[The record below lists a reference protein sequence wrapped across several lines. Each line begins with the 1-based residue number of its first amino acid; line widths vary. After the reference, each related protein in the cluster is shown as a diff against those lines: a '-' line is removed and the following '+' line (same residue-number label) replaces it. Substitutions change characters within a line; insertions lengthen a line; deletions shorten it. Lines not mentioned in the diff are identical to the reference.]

1 MYIILEKRVGQKAIE
16 HVVDDLTTFQAEPGS
31 VYTIQEPKSAKVP
44 ENLLLRKD
52 GSDLLVEVDGKEV
65 ARIENFFAK
74 EVDTTFSTDGSYAP
88 TDTMMVSSSDALELN
103 GDTDIIWQPASSGF
117 STGWAAGLVLAA
129 GGGIALA
136 TSGSSSDKFDNNGNN
151 IVNKEPSVTL
161 SIDNTTPTE
170 AGTDTVTITATLD
183 KISDKD
189 VTVNL
194 SYDGTASGGG
204 VDYTGGDPTI
214 VIRAGDTTG
223 TTSLTVKS
231 DNIRDTS
238 EMITVDVND
247 VINGVEDGTQQVT
260 ATIKDINT
268 SIVVFDLTAGT
279 SSDHSERVFKTGIDY
294 TIYIKVDSKSHELT
308 GMSAGQHWKGITNLD
323 SGDMIM
329 FIGNSEGGIWGN
341 YNGKVGTIK
350 AVTHGN
356 NFLTPSITK
365 WQAETKLTHI
375 ASVDKPAV
383 QVSSLGKVLRNK
395 DEFSSQLGNHERL
408 WIDGVWDVK
417 NAPGA
422 GYIATM
428 NFTDAVV

>member
-1 MYIILEKRVGQKAIE
+1 MHIILEKRVGQKAIE

-74 EVDTTFSTDGSYAP
+74 EVEATFSTDGSYTP
-88 TDTMMVSSSDALELN
+88 TDTMMVLSSDTLELT

-129 GGGIALA
+129 GGGVALA
-136 TSGSSSDKFDNNGNN
+136 IPGTGSDESDNNGNN
-151 IVNKEPSVTL
+151 ITNKEPSVTL
-161 SIDNTTPTE
+161 SIDNTAPTE

-223 TTSLTVKS
+223 STSLTIKS
-231 DNIRDTS
+231 DNVRDIS
-238 EMITVDVND
+238 ETIIVGIND
-247 VINGVEDGTQQVT
+247 VINGIETGTQQAT
-260 ATIKDINT
+260 ATIEDIDPT
-268 SIVVFDLTAGT
+268 IVVFDLT
-279 SSDHSERVFKTGIDY
+279 TGISSRHSNQEFQVGVDY
-294 TIYIKVDSKSHELT
+294 NIFIKVNSTEHTSALNGDQLWNGAGNLGAGDKITLIGSNAT
-308 GMSAGQHWKGITNLD
+308 GV
-323 SGDMIM
+323 
-329 FIGNSEGGIWGN
+329 
-341 YNGKVGTIK
+341 VGTDGKIVTKAGAAFGSRMRWVNEWTEISPISTTTTFIITLQQPAFSIK
-350 AVTHGN
+350 KSGN
-356 NFLTPSITK
+356 IQRGINKTNGDRDIMRPVGDL
-365 WQAETKLTHI
+365 WNGV
-375 ASVDKPAV
+375 ASLNNL
-383 QVSSLGKVLRNK
+383 SFHYS
-395 DEFSSQLGNHERL
+395 
-408 WIDGVWDVK
+408 
-417 NAPGA
+417 
-422 GYIATM
+422 AT
-428 NFTDAVV
+428 NPLV